1 MAAGAKYGITPYGT
15 ETMHVLRAEKG
26 FIIVGQDTDGSVTPV
41 DLGMDWIVAKGKD
54 FLGRRSL
61 SRADTARADRKHLVG
76 LLTDDPKAVL
86 PEGGQIVTDAA
97 RAAAGADARPR
108 DVELLQRL
116 PRAVDRAGARAEWPQ
131 PHGREGARVAARR
144 ARDSCGDRQAGV
156 PRSRRGAAE
165 CLIPSSAKA
174 RSRASSSG
182 RAPTYSPGH
191 AGVIAREHPFLG
203 HLNLRGNA
211 QDPRFVGAVSDVL
224 GDGLPL
230 VANTVTDVQGITM
243 YWLGPDEWLI
253 VTPGER
259 RAGVEGE
266 LRKVLAGLRVAV
278 TDVSG
283 GQTVLQ
289 LHGAHVRDVLAKGC
303 PIDLHP
309 RAFSI
314 GQCAQSHLAKA
325 PILIGQIENQ
335 PYFELIFRRS
345 FADYLWTWLEGAAAE
360 YGLEVAA

>member
-1 MAAGAKYGITPYGT
+1 MPDSI
-15 ETMHVLRAEKG
+15 LRE
-26 FIIVGQDTDGSVTPV
+26 SP
-41 DLGMDWIVAKGKD
+41 L
-54 FLGRRSL
+54 
-61 SRADTARADRKHLVG
+61 ARF
-76 LLTDDPKAVL
+76 
-86 PEGGQIVTDAA
+86 
-97 RAAAGADARPR
+97 
-108 DVELLQRL
+108 RL
-116 PRAVDRAGARAEWPQ
+116 GARAT
-131 PHGREGARVAARR
+131 H
-144 ARDSCGDRQAGV
+144 
-156 PRSRRGAAE
+156 
-165 CLIPSSAKA
+165 
-174 RSRASSSG
+174 
-182 RAPTYSPGH
+182 SPGR
-191 AGVIAREHPFLG
+191 AGVIAREHAFLG
-203 HLNLRGNA
+203 HINLRGNA
-211 QDPRFVGAVSDVL
+211 RHPRFVGAVSDVL

-259 RAGVEGE
+259 RAAIEGE

>member
-1 MAAGAKYGITPYGT
+1 MPDAI
-15 ETMHVLRAEKG
+15 LRESPLAR
-26 FIIVGQDTDGSVTPV
+26 F
-41 DLGMDWIVAKGKD
+41 DL
-54 FLGRRSL
+54 
-61 SRADTARADRKHLVG
+61 
-76 LLTDDPKAVL
+76 
-86 PEGGQIVTDAA
+86 AA
-97 RAAAGADARPR
+97 RAT
-108 DVELLQRL
+108 
-116 PRAVDRAGARAEWPQ
+116 
-131 PHGREGARVAARR
+131 
-144 ARDSCGDRQAGV
+144 
-156 PRSRRGAAE
+156 RS
-165 CLIPSSAKA
+165 PD
-174 RSRASSSG
+174 
-182 RAPTYSPGH
+182 H
-191 AGVIAREHPFLG
+191 AGVVARERPFLG
-203 HLNLRGNA
+203 HLNLRGNG

-224 GDGLPL
+224 GDGLPI
-230 VANTVTDVQGITM
+230 VANTVADAQGVTM
-243 YWLGPDEWLI
+243 YWLGPDEWLL

-259 RAGVEGE
+259 RAAIEGE
-266 LRKVLAGLRVAV
+266 LRRALGALRVAV

-345 FADYLWTWLEGAAAE
+345 FADYLWTWLERAAAE

>member
-1 MAAGAKYGITPYGT
+1 MPDSI
-15 ETMHVLRAEKG
+15 LRE
-26 FIIVGQDTDGSVTPV
+26 SP
-41 DLGMDWIVAKGKD
+41 L
-54 FLGRRSL
+54 
-61 SRADTARADRKHLVG
+61 ARF
-76 LLTDDPKAVL
+76 
-86 PEGGQIVTDAA
+86 
-97 RAAAGADARPR
+97 
-108 DVELLQRL
+108 RL
-116 PRAVDRAGARAEWPQ
+116 GARATHTP
-131 PHGREGARVAARR
+131 GR
-144 ARDSCGDRQAGV
+144 
-156 PRSRRGAAE
+156 
-165 CLIPSSAKA
+165 
-174 RSRASSSG
+174 
-182 RAPTYSPGH
+182 
-191 AGVIAREHPFLG
+191 AGVIVRERPFLG
-203 HLNLRGNA
+203 HINLRGSA
-211 QDPRFVGAVSDVL
+211 MHPRFVGAVSDVL

-253 VTPGER
+253 VTPSER
-259 RAGVEGE
+259 RAAIEGE

-283 GQTVLQ
+283 GQTVLR
-289 LHGAHVRDVLAKGC
+289 LHGPHVRDVLAKGC

-325 PILIGQIENQ
+325 PVLIGQIENQ

>member
-1 MAAGAKYGITPYGT
+1 M
-15 ETMHVLRAEKG
+15 
-26 FIIVGQDTDGSVTPV
+26 S
-41 DLGMDWIVAKGKD
+41 DLI
-54 FLGRRSL
+54 LHESPL
-61 SRADTARADRKHLVG
+61 ARFKL
-76 LLTDDPKAVL
+76 
-86 PEGGQIVTDAA
+86 
-97 RAAAGADARPR
+97 
-108 DVELLQRL
+108 
-116 PRAVDRAGARAEWPQ
+116 GARA
-131 PHGREGARVAARR
+131 
-144 ARDSCGDRQAGV
+144 
-156 PRSRRGAAE
+156 
-165 CLIPSSAKA
+165 
-174 RSRASSSG
+174 
-182 RAPTYSPGH
+182 TYSPGH
-191 AGVIAREHPFLG
+191 AGVIVRERPFLG

-211 QDPRFVGAVSDVL
+211 QHPRFVGAVSDVL

-259 RAGVEGE
+259 RAAIEAE
-266 LRKVLAGLRVAV
+266 LRKVLTGLRVAV

-314 GQCAQSHLAKA
+314 GQCAQSHFAKA